1 MYQEHH
7 ISFHVLTYTEQNLDR
22 GWIGLTLV
30 LQVSGK
36 RPKYKATFN
45 HKYQPL
51 KVVCTKFHENPC
63 NIPLWTKMVEQPT
76 NQQTDDGN
84 HRASSVAKDLSD
96 KPSCN
101 DGKT

>member
-1 MYQEHH
+1 
-7 ISFHVLTYTEQNLDR
+7 
-22 GWIGLTLV
+22 
-30 LQVSGK
+30 
-36 RPKYKATFN
+36 
-45 HKYQPL
+45 
-51 KVVCTKFHENPC
+51 
-63 NIPLWTKMVEQPT
+63 MVEQPT